1 MLVRAG
7 VTVSVLCL
15 AMGCDGGSTTR
26 TFNQEFKLTLRAG
39 RGELSDPEKAELLK
53 QNHPLLAQMGNPQLL
68 PLMEMFANL
77 PQASHDQL
85 LADSYLK
92 WQLVDLPPE
101 AQETLTHIIRFVIQ
115 TRLGG
120 ALGSSEL
127 DARLERMDL
136 SDVEIGFAVV
146 DLPKGSQKVVS
157 WYAFGA
163 QLPSPVWITIV
174 NSPASQSE
182 DDYVQAHLRR
192 LPLLRPMKSSAPES
206 LSRGTAAAV
215 VKANPLSALCQV
227 SG

>member
-1 MLVRAG
+1 
-7 VTVSVLCL
+7 
-15 AMGCDGGSTTR
+15 MGCGGSASR
-26 TFNQEFKLTLRAG
+26 SFDQEFKLTLRAG

-53 QNHPLLAQMGNPQLL
+53 ENHPLLAQVGNPQLL

-77 PQASHDQL
+77 PEASHTQL

-92 WQLVDLPPE
+92 WNLVDLSPE

-127 DARLERMDL
+127 DARLEKMDL
-136 SDVEIGFAVV
+136 NDVEVGFAVV
-146 DLPKGSQKVVS
+146 ELPKGSQKVVS
-157 WYAFGA
+157 WYAFGSE
-163 QLPSPVWITIV
+163 LPSPVWITIV
-174 NSPASQSE
+174 NSPASQTG

-215 VKANPLSALCQV
+215 VQAVPPSGLCQV